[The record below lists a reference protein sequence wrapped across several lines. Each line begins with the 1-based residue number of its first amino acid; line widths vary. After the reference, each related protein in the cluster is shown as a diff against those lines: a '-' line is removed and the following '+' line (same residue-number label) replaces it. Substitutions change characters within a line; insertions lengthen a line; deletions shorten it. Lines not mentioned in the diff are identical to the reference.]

1 MLVYAVIAILMQR
14 DQSLNKACHT
24 ENAPRSLLKHV
35 HQLIVHQQLGSGWS
49 AARTA
54 ICWSLEADSSQLPFW
69 FQRTCRANAA
79 ADLSISPSSSKFA
92 RRRQPA

>member
-14 DQSLNKACHT
+14 DQSLNKACHA
-24 ENAPRSLLKHV
+24 ENAPRSLLKH
-35 HQLIVHQQLGSGWS
+35 VHQQLGSGWS